1 MTPRPK
7 TPPTEKPGLHPRN
20 PHRVRYDFPQLTQ
33 CCPAL
38 APFVARNRYGTAS
51 IDFANPAAVKALN
64 QALLKKFY
72 GIAYWDVPPGYLCPP
87 IPGRADYIHHVADLL
102 AGDREA
108 AIPRGPSVTVL
119 DIGIGANCVYPIVGC
134 HDYGWRFVG
143 TDIDPVALRNARRIV
158 ANNPALAG
166 LVECRRQ
173 PSSLAI
179 FRGIVAPGETFALS
193 ICNPP
198 FHASREEAAAGTRR
212 KLRNLARTF
221 HSLLPSKAT
230 LCASADSGLR
240 TQRISG
246 LSTKPPGG
254 FVFSPHFPA
263 TIANQN
269 ALSEAN
275 PHGKHAEREKCGL
288 SGAKNPAPVLNFGG
302 QAIELTCEGG
312 ELGFVRR
319 MIAESASFP
328 DTCRW
333 FTTLVA
339 QNAHIPAIQHALKAA
354 QVADMR
360 IIPMAQGQKQSRIV
374 AWTFQTKPQPG

>member
-1 MTPRPK
+1 
-7 TPPTEKPGLHPRN
+7 
-20 PHRVRYDFPQLTQ
+20 
-33 CCPAL
+33 
-38 APFVARNRYGTAS
+38 VATNRYGTES
-51 IDFANPAAVKALN
+51 IDFANPATVKALN
-64 QALLKKFY
+64 QALLKFFY
-72 GIAYWDVPPGYLCPP
+72 GIAQWDIPPGYLCPP
-87 IPGRADYIHHVADLL
+87 IPGRVDYIHHVADLL
-102 AGDREA
+102 AGDRA
-108 AIPRGPSVTVL
+108 GAIPRGPSVAVL

-158 ANNPALAG
+158 AANPTLAD

-173 PSSLAI
+173 TSSLAI

-212 KLRNLARTF
+212 KLRNL
-221 HSLLPSKAT
+221 SGGKD
-230 LCASADSGLR
+230 SA
-240 TQRISG
+240 Q
-246 LSTKPPGG
+246 
-254 FVFSPHFPA
+254 
-263 TIANQN
+263 
-269 ALSEAN
+269 
-275 PHGKHAEREKCGL
+275 
-288 SGAKNPAPVLNFGG
+288 VLNFGG
-302 QAIELTCEGG
+302 QAIELTCAGG

-339 QNAHIPAIQHALKAA
+339 QSAHLPAIRHALKAA
-354 QVADMR
+354 QAADVR

-374 AWTFQTKPQPG
+374 AWTF

>member
-7 TPPTEKPGLHPRN
+7 TPQPEKPGLHPRN
-20 PHRVRYDFPQLTQ
+20 PHRARYDFPQLTQ
-33 CCPAL
+33 SCPAL
-38 APFVARNRYGTAS
+38 APFVARNRYGTES

-64 QALLKKFY
+64 QALLKQFY
-72 GIAYWDVPPGYLCPP
+72 GIAHWDIPPGYLCPP

-102 AGDREA
+102 AGDPGG
-108 AIPRGPSVTVL
+108 AIPRGPSVAML
-119 DIGIGANCVYPIVGC
+119 DIGIGANCVYPIIGC

-143 TDIDPVALRNARRIV
+143 TDIDPVALSNVRRIV

-173 PSSLAI
+173 TSSRAI
-179 FRGIVAPGETFALS
+179 FRGVVAPGETFALA

-198 FHASREEAAAGTRR
+198 FHASREEAAAGTQR
-212 KLRNLARTF
+212 KLRNL
-221 HSLLPSKAT
+221 
-230 LCASADSGLR
+230 
-240 TQRISG
+240 
-246 LSTKPPGG
+246 
-254 FVFSPHFPA
+254 
-263 TIANQN
+263 
-269 ALSEAN
+269 
-275 PHGKHAEREKCGL
+275 
-288 SGAKNPAPVLNFGG
+288 SGAKDPATVLNFGG
-302 QAIELTCEGG
+302 QTIELTCEGG

-339 QNAHIPAIQHALKAA
+339 QGAHLLAIRHALKAA
-354 QVADMR
+354 QVADVR

-374 AWTFQTKPQPG
+374 AWTFREKPQMG

>member
-1 MTPRPK
+1 MIARPK
-7 TPPTEKPGLHPRN
+7 IPPTEKPGLHPRN

-38 APFVARNRYGTAS
+38 APFVARNRHGTES

-64 QALLKKFY
+64 QALLKDFY
-72 GIAYWDVPPGYLCPP
+72 GIAHWDIPPGYLCPP

-102 AGDREA
+102 AGNREE
-108 AIPRGPSVTVL
+108 AIPRGSSVAVL
-119 DIGIGANCVYPIVGC
+119 DIGVGANCVYPIVGC

-173 PSSLAI
+173 SSSLAV
-179 FRGIVAPGETFALS
+179 FRGVVAPGETFALS

-212 KLRNLARTF
+212 KLRNL
-221 HSLLPSKAT
+221 
-230 LCASADSGLR
+230 
-240 TQRISG
+240 
-246 LSTKPPGG
+246 
-254 FVFSPHFPA
+254 
-263 TIANQN
+263 
-269 ALSEAN
+269 
-275 PHGKHAEREKCGL
+275 
-288 SGAKNPAPVLNFGG
+288 SGAKNPATVLNFGG
-302 QAIELTCEGG
+302 QAIELTCAGG

-328 DTCRW
+328 DICRW

-339 QNAHIPAIQHALKAA
+339 QGAHLPAIQQALKVA
-354 QVADMR
+354 QVAEVR

-374 AWTFQTKPQPG
+374 AWTFQPKRQLE